1 MQSTNER
8 SKFLINLKE
17 KMYFKTLNDF
27 NYQLLRFFA
36 CCYGIKAHSNR
47 SYGFFRQS
55 IRKAQTFDARYDTF
69 LKEEQYN
76 KYDLFYITQTIN
88 TLIQNNSEFKKYSGK
103 QIQLI

>member
-1 MQSTNER
+1 M
-8 SKFLINLKE
+8 
-17 KMYFKTLNDF
+17 KT
-27 NYQLLRFFA
+27 
-36 CCYGIKAHSNR
+36 
-47 SYGFFRQS
+47 
-55 IRKAQTFDARYDTF
+55 QTFDAMYDTF